1 MSETQKST
9 KKGKN
14 EQNLQKSQK
23 SGELQENT
31 ENLAIRTDLTLQKP
45 KDYTATL
52 KRRTLR
58 EHL

>member
-1 MSETQKST
+1 MKFT

-23 SGELQENT
+23 SRELQENT
-31 ENLAIRTDLTLQKP
+31 ENLRTDLTLQKP